1 VRITIAAV
9 GRMRGQPEAELFD
22 DYCRRLPWPMTL
34 KEVEERGRHAPAE
47 LMRREG
53 EKLRLA
59 LPDANRL
66 VALDVTGKQMDSEAF
81 AGLLSG
87 WRDDGIRELAFVIG
101 GANGLDAA
109 LLDRADMRLSLGRMT
124 WPHMLARVMLAEQ
137 LFRAA
142 SILAGHPYHKA

>member
-1 VRITIAAV
+1 
-9 GRMRGQPEAELFD
+9 MRGQPEGILFD
-22 DYCRRLPWPMTL
+22 DYCRRLPWPVAL

-53 EKLRLA
+53 EKLRQA
-59 LPDANRL
+59 LPDTDRL

-81 AGLLSG
+81 AGLLGG